1 MRGAQINDRAVLTT
15 DILTPREGPWPCRH
29 QERRRLS
36 TGDRPLRLGIA
47 GAASG

>member
-15 DILTPREGPWPCRH
+15 DILTPREGLAVPH

-36 TGDRPLRLGIA
+36 PGDRPLRFGVA
-47 GAASG
+47 GAASA